1 MAIRKR
7 SWTAPRGEAKTAWLV
22 DYRDQAGK
30 RRSKQFA
37 RKKDAEAWRVG
48 AAWQVSQGLHTHDSD
63 SITVAKASELWLDFC
78 RAEQLEPLT
87 IAGYDQHVRLHIL
100 PMCGNVKLSQLT
112 TPIVEG
118 YRDQL
123 TAKLSRPMA
132 IRVLRALK
140 AIIAES
146 MRVGRVA
153 QNVAQPVKMARAK
166 RSKPKPAIPS
176 KKALKAIL
184 EAATASDNP
193 MTLPLHCIA
202 IFGGLRAS
210 ELRGAAWSSLHLKSA
225 SIEVTQRADA
235 TGRIGPPK
243 SEAGH
248 RVIPLP
254 DMAIKALKAWKLACP
269 VTDDNLIFPSLAG
282 KVMSWN
288 YMLDHLVGPVQI
300 AAGEY
305 NIEGKRD
312 LARKVPRWGLHGFR
326 HAAASLWIDQN
337 VNAKRVQYLMGH
349 SNIAVTFDTYGHL
362 FEQVEKDVD
371 TSAAIER
378 AIFADAT

>member
-1 MAIRKR
+1 MVIRKR
-7 SWTAPRGEAKTAWLV
+7 FWTAPSGEGKTAWLV

-30 RRSKQFA
+30 RRSKQFN

-48 AAWQVSQGLHTHDSD
+48 AAWQVSQGVHTVDSE
-63 SITVAKASELWLDFC
+63 SITITKAAELWLASC
-78 RAEQLEPLT
+78 HAGELEPTT
-87 IAGYDQHVRLHIL
+87 IAAYDQHVRLHIVPL
-100 PMCGNVKLSQLT
+100 CGNVKLSQLT

-118 YRDQL
+118 YRDKL
-123 TAKLSRPMA
+123 TATLSRPMA
-132 IRVLRALK
+132 IRVLRSLK
-140 AIIAES
+140 AIIGEA
-146 MRVGRVA
+146 MRRGRVA
-153 QNVAQPVKMARAK
+153 QNVALGVKMTRAK
-166 RSKPKPAIPS
+166 RSKPKPDIPS
-176 KKALKAIL
+176 KKTLRGL
-184 EAATASDNP
+184 LDAATASDNP
-193 MTLPLHCIA
+193 MALSLHCLA

-210 ELRGAAWSSLHLKSA
+210 ELRGAAWPSLHLKSA
-225 SIEVTQRADA
+225 SIEVSQRADA
-235 TGRIGPPK
+235 KGKIGATK

-269 VTDDNLIFPSLAG
+269 VTDDDLIFPSLAG
-282 KVMSWN
+282 KVMTWN
-288 YMLDHLVGPVQI
+288 YMVDHLIVPVQI

-305 NIEGKRD
+305 NLEDKGD
-312 LARKVPRWGLHGFR
+312 NALKVPRWGLHGFR
-326 HAAASLWIDQN
+326 HAAASLWIDQR

-362 FEQVEKDVD
+362 FEQVEKDID